1 MLFFFY
7 SDDGGGIEMQVLGG
21 SSGGGGGGAG
31 DSSGAGVNVL
41 AISSST
47 EGTST
52 DHNLSNGISQAN
64 SAISIDYPE
73 QVASTIG
80 KLYILLL

>member
-1 MLFFFY
+1 
-7 SDDGGGIEMQVLGG
+7 MQVLGG
-21 SSGGGGGGAG
+21 SSGEGVAG
-31 DSSGAGVNVL
+31 DSSGAGVNAL

-80 KLYILLL
+80 KFFCYHFYIYFCYFIYHKFLIFK